1 MQLRVAETM
10 MTFQPVLFTLLLL
23 ATTALAQD
31 DECPNEATD
40 CSDPCEEAQ
49 CARFLN
55 AECRENPCFSL
66 CSPNFFWRS
75 KNVTDR
81 CDIER
86 CSDKECPGLRECV
99 EETVPASC
107 PEDIPLCRQHI
118 RVRCVLPPPPTDC
131 SQITCGLGMFCRERV
146 RGKGVKCVRAR
157 KCSQLECTKGFTCTE
172 TEEEPLCTKLPSS
185 CEEAACP
192 EELVCSLSSIPARD
206 LSIAQC
212 ISQAEADRMPVYSPD
227 FSCASVICD
236 KKEPVCSDVFED
248 GRFLFAFCNVV
259 DCDQSD
265 SESCS
270 SSSTCTNIPPELLES
285 LQVPYTTACTQATGF
300 AYGGNCTTMNPCP
313 PLPGLACHDVLV
325 DGIEFGVACGF
336 TAETYTGFRCS
347 ELDCPPPLVCHETII
362 EGRGSLAQC
371 VLED

>member
-1 MQLRVAETM
+1 MQLPVAETM
-10 MTFQPVLFTLLLL
+10 MTFQPVLFTLLLI
-23 ATTALAQD
+23 AATALAQD

-81 CDIER
+81 CDVER

-99 EETVPASC
+99 EEIVPASC
-107 PEDIPLCRQHI
+107 PEDIPLCRQYI

-146 RGKGVKCVRAR
+146 RGKGVRCVRAR
-157 KCSQLECTKGFTCTE
+157 KCSQLE
-172 TEEEPLCTKLPSS
+172 
-185 CEEAACP
+185 
-192 EELVCSLSSIPARD
+192 ELVCSLFSIPARD

-248 GRFLFAFCNVV
+248 GRFLFTFCNVV

-300 AYGGNCTTMNPCP
+300 AYGGNCTTMN
-313 PLPGLACHDVLV
+313 HVLL
-325 DGIEFGVACGF
+325 
-336 TAETYTGFRCS
+336 S
-347 ELDCPPPLVCHETII
+347 LDLHVTMYLWME
-362 EGRGSLAQC
+362 
-371 VLED
+371 